1 MGSQDEKL
9 FVDREREL
17 RGFSKLL
24 QPETPQAVMI
34 IEADELMGKTWLIGR
49 LCGRCQEE
57 AGTIP
62 VVRIDFKDTLERHEV
77 QDTLSLVRLVRN
89 KLRYPQYFQQL
100 NTVIDSFTV
109 ASRGAG
115 VAPIMPLIERIEQ
128 AYDLERLER
137 LAMWLDVVW
146 ENLSGDTLF
155 QKAKGLVM
163 HFRRLDALPVL
174 IDRLEEERP
183 NVNWRQGLESLLGE
197 PRGARGDDVAGGEG
211 VARDSGAFLPAEGRD
226 LAEAR
231 INEAFLACLQGL
243 AADVRPIVFLFDG
256 CEEAPD
262 EAEKWIRVQLLDR
275 LVRGEL
281 DNVVIIFAA
290 RKVPYGLDLEEAG
303 VIVKTELDGF
313 DEERVRKFFEV
324 HGVQVESD
332 HIPVLTQSSGGNP
345 GMLARM
351 VDNLRAKEDKEDL
364 FFQ

>member
-1 MGSQDEKL
+1 MGSQGEKL

-24 QPETPQAVMI
+24 KPETPQAIMI
-34 IEADELMGKTWLIGR
+34 IEASELMGKTWLIGQLSR
-49 LCGRCQEE
+49 RCREE
-57 AGTIP
+57 ADRIP
-62 VVRIDFKDTLERHEV
+62 VVTIDFKDTLERHEV
-77 QDTLSLVRLVRN
+77 QDTLSLVRLIRN
-89 KLRYPQYFQQL
+89 KLGHPQYFHQL

-109 ASRGAG
+109 AQRGAG
-115 VAPIMPLIERIEQ
+115 VVTIMPLVERIEQ
-128 AYDLERLER
+128 TYDLERLER
-137 LAMWLDVVW
+137 LAVWLDVVW

-183 NVNWRQGLESLLGE
+183 KVNWRQGLESLLGE
-197 PRGARGDDVAGGEG
+197 PGGAQDGDVAGGEG
-211 VARDSGAFLPAEGRD
+211 VARDGGAFLPAEGRD

-243 AADVRPIVFLFDG
+243 AADVKPIVFLFDG

-275 LVRGEL
+275 LIRAEL

-290 RKVPYGLDLEEAG
+290 RKVPYSLDLDVAG

-313 DEERVRKFFEV
+313 DEERVREFFEA
-324 HGVQVESD
+324 HRVQVDST

-345 GMLARM
+345 GMLASM
-351 VDNLRAKEDKEDL
+351 VDNLRAKEDKEDP
-364 FFQ
+364 FFE